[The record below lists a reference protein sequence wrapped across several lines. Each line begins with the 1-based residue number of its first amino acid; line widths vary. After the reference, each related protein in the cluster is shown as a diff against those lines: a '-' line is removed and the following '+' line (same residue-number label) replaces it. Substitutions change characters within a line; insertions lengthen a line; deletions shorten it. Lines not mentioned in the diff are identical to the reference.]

1 MDIGGISNYTNYL
14 EEANKT
20 STKELENKLNRAADN
35 DAEDAELLEACK
47 QFEAYLWEQVLKGM
61 EKTTKIF
68 GDDDENEG
76 YAGNMTNYFKDS
88 AFQEIAKQITSEE
101 GGPNSLSQML
111 YEQMKRNI
119 NPITPSDLKAVNN
132 E

>member
-1 MDIGGISNYTNYL
+1 MDIGGINYMNYM
-14 EEANKT
+14 EEANKA
-20 STKELENKLNRAADN
+20 SAKELENRLNRAAN
-35 DAEDAELLEACK
+35 SDAEDEELLKACK
-47 QFEAYLWEQVLKGM
+47 EFEAYLWEQVLKGM

-68 GDDDENEG
+68 GDDDEEDG
-76 YAGNMTNYFKDS
+76 YAGNMTNYFKDT

-119 NPITPSDLKAVNN
+119 NPVTPARLKA
-132 E
+132 EDAE

>member
-14 EEANKT
+14 GEVNKA
-20 STKELENKLNRAADN
+20 SAKELENKLNRAADS

-68 GDDDENEG
+68 SDDDDEEG
-76 YAGNMTNYFKDS
+76 YAGNMTNYFKDT

-101 GGPNSLSQML
+101 GGPNSLAQML

-119 NPITPSDLKAVNN
+119 NPVTPADIRAASG

>member
-14 EEANKT
+14 EEANKV

-35 DAEDAELLEACK
+35 DAEDEELLEACK

-61 EKTTKIF
+61 EKTTKMF
-68 GDDDENEG
+68 GDDDEEDG
-76 YAGNMTNYFKDS
+76 YASNMTSYFKDS

-101 GGPNSLSQML
+101 CGPNSLSQML
-111 YEQMKRNI
+111 YEQMKRTV
-119 NPITPSDLKAVNN
+119 NPVTISDVKAGND

>member
-14 EEANKT
+14 EGANKA
-20 STKELENKLNRAADN
+20 STKELENKLNRAADV
-35 DAEDAELLEACK
+35 DAEDEELLEACK

-61 EKTTKIF
+61 EKTTKVF
-68 GDDDENEG
+68 SDDEEDG
-76 YAGNMTNYFKDS
+76 YASNMTSFFKDN

-101 GGPNSLSQML
+101 GGPNSLAQMM

-119 NPITPSDLKAVNN
+119 NPITPADLKAGNA

>member
-14 EEANKT
+14 EEANKS
-20 STKELENKLNRAADN
+20 STKALENKLSRVADN
-35 DAEDAELLEACK
+35 DAEDEELLEACK

-68 GDDDENEG
+68 SDDDDKDG
-76 YAGNMTNYFKDS
+76 YASNMTSYFKDS
-88 AFQEIAKQITSEE
+88 AIQEIANQIISEE

-111 YEQMKRNI
+111 YEQMKRSL
-119 NPITPSDLKAVNN
+119 NPVTIADIKAEN
-132 E
+132 EE

>member
-1 MDIGGISNYTNYL
+1 MDIGGINYTNYL
-14 EEANKT
+14 QQADRA
-20 STKELENKLNRAADN
+20 SAKELENKLNRAAN
-35 DAEDAELLEACK
+35 SDAEDEELLKACK
-47 QFEAYLWEQVLKGM
+47 EFEAYLWEQVLKGM

-68 GDDDENEG
+68 GDDDEEG
-76 YAGNMTNYFKDS
+76 YAGNMTNYFKDT

-119 NPITPSDLKAVNN
+119 NPVTPAQLKAENA

>member
-14 EEANKT
+14 EEANKA
-20 STKELENKLNRAADN
+20 STKELENKLNRAADV
-35 DAEDAELLEACK
+35 DAEDEELLEACK

-61 EKTTKIF
+61 EKTTKVF
-68 GDDDENEG
+68 SDDEEDG
-76 YAGNMTNYFKDS
+76 YASNMTSFFKDN

-101 GGPNSLSQML
+101 GGPNSLAQMM
-111 YEQMKRNI
+111 YEQMKRNV
-119 NPITPSDLKAVNN
+119 NPITLADLKAGDA

>member
-1 MDIGGISNYTNYL
+1 MDVGGISNYTNYL
-14 EEANKT
+14 EEANKA

-35 DAEDAELLEACK
+35 DAEDEELLEACK

-61 EKTTKIF
+61 EKTTKMF
-68 GDDDENEG
+68 GDDDENDG
-76 YAGNMTNYFKDS
+76 YASNMTSYFKDS

-119 NPITPSDLKAVNN
+119 NPVTLSDLKAGND

>member
-14 EEANKT
+14 EEANKA
-20 STKELENKLNRAADN
+20 SAKELENKLNRVAGS

-68 GDDDENEG
+68 GDDDDNDG
-76 YAGNMTNYFKDS
+76 YAGNMTNYFKDT
-88 AFQEIAKQITSEE
+88 AFQEIARQITSEE
-101 GGPNSLSQML
+101 GGPNSLAQML

-119 NPITPSDLKAVNN
+119 NPVTPADIKAASG

>member
-14 EEANKT
+14 EEANKS
-20 STKELENKLNRAADN
+20 STKALENKLNRVADN
-35 DAEDAELLEACK
+35 DAEDEELLEACK

-68 GDDDENEG
+68 SDDDDKDG
-76 YAGNMTNYFKDS
+76 YASNMTSYFKDS
-88 AFQEIAKQITSEE
+88 AIQEIAKQIISEE

-111 YEQMKRNI
+111 YEQMKRSI
-119 NPITPSDLKAVNN
+119 NPVTIADIKAGND

>member
-1 MDIGGISNYTNYL
+1 MSCFL
-14 EEANKT
+14 
-20 STKELENKLNRAADN
+20 
-35 DAEDAELLEACK
+35 
-47 QFEAYLWEQVLKGM
+47 FVV
-61 EKTTKIF
+61 F
-68 GDDDENEG
+68 GDDDEEDG
-76 YAGNMTNYFKDS
+76 YASNMTSYFKDS

-119 NPITPSDLKAVNN
+119 NPITPSDLKAGND

>member
-14 EEANKT
+14 EEANKA

-35 DAEDAELLEACK
+35 DAEDEELLEACK

-61 EKTTKIF
+61 EKTTKMF
-68 GDDDENEG
+68 GDDDEEDG
-76 YAGNMTNYFKDS
+76 YASNMTSYFKDS

-101 GGPNSLSQML
+101 CGPNSLSQML
-111 YEQMKRNI
+111 YEQMKRTV
-119 NPITPSDLKAVNN
+119 NPVTISDVKAGND